1 MYTVPWPSRG
11 RQMWPGAREAG
22 STDGERERR
31 PPRWV
36 LSDPLLPA
44 PAFTFPGTKL
54 RGHRSKA
61 KESQVRTYTCT
72 HTADRAGAQG
82 HGDLEGL
89 CRTPPSPG
97 LPTPSTP
104 RRRGA
109 EGGLLLTPRTTPRP
123 ALPPPA
129 SPGLEMRQE
138 GMGPHAAGHRAENHR
153 VGWGKL
159 RKLLEGPMVPPAW
172 LPHSQWHRRTGPE
185 GVAWGKGTGW
195 GAGARCPED
204 TASGVESALGSP

>member
-1 MYTVPWPSRG
+1 MTHCCPLQPS
-11 RQMWPGAREAG
+11 P
-22 STDGERERR
+22 
-31 PPRWV
+31 
-36 LSDPLLPA
+36 
-44 PAFTFPGTKL
+44 FPGPSYEDTEAKPKSHKYVHTRAHTRPTERGHKAMGTWRGSAGPHRAQACPPHPL
-54 RGHRSKA
+54 RG
-61 KESQVRTYTCT
+61 
-72 HTADRAGAQG
+72 AGG
-82 HGDLEGL
+82 
-89 CRTPPSPG
+89 
-97 LPTPSTP
+97 P
-104 RRRGA
+104 RGGWR
-109 EGGLLLTPRTTPRP
+109 GGLLLTPRTTPRP

-138 GMGPHAAGHRAENHR
+138 GMGPRAAGHRAENHR